1 MIDEY
6 IESKEKT
13 KKIATK
19 QEKRIERGEMEKF
32 QASVTGPG
40 FFAGGSI
47 HLELSSKMKNK
58 GGGGRKVLTSPFAP
72 TPSPQSLM
80 IIHGLKICKKNLY
93 FIFMMQGVYD
103 HYITP

>member
-32 QASVTGPG
+32 QA
-40 FFAGGSI
+40 
-47 HLELSSKMKNK
+47 
-58 GGGGRKVLTSPFAP
+58 
-72 TPSPQSLM
+72 
-80 IIHGLKICKKNLY
+80 
-93 FIFMMQGVYD
+93 
-103 HYITP
+103 